1 MGKNGNDNENEN
13 DGRNVEESEV
23 KFPQE
28 AEAEVDDT
36 TYEDEDEREREKR
49 EQERKYQ
56 VRKMFWCTRDDD
68 DPFWD
73 DEDIGAEFFQLDAEY
88 DVLQEI
94 KQHKNALRD
103 NDDEDNV
110 DVEESEASCDA
121 ELRMERGIQIQQD
134 VDEDIV
140 SDKVKMREESSPTIE
155 TIDGDRIFSFFEQ
168 IDRDKGKYAWE
179 MLVEDIYD
187 DNTREAF
194 REILQEELSAQFDD
208 DGIKFCDSLFVFLA
222 EIQEEEIQEEANHQQ
237 EEAIKSNK
245 NKQRNN
251 INKNNMIAHIRYADL
266 ETNRSVEILG
276 STFWCYFDLHG
287 GTTRMVNDPGSGIK
301 KNRKTQKT
309 PVTIAAKASPSRTK
323 KRIQIKYSKWLG
335 IRKFRKQLLMIP
347 EIILEGE
354 EKEYMFR
361 EQQEAQEAEVESW
374 EKEQREERQRQLQER
389 QQQQKQRK
397 KKHVRDDDDD
407 DDDYDDDTMMT

>member
-1 MGKNGNDNENEN
+1 MG
-13 DGRNVEESEV
+13 
-23 KFPQE
+23 
-28 AEAEVDDT
+28 
-36 TYEDEDEREREKR
+36 
-49 EQERKYQ
+49 
-56 VRKMFWCTRDDD
+56 
-68 DPFWD
+68 
-73 DEDIGAEFFQLDAEY
+73 
-88 DVLQEI
+88 
-94 KQHKNALRD
+94 
-103 NDDEDNV
+103 
-110 DVEESEASCDA
+110 
-121 ELRMERGIQIQQD
+121 
-134 VDEDIV
+134 
-140 SDKVKMREESSPTIE
+140 
-155 TIDGDRIFSFFEQ
+155 
-168 IDRDKGKYAWE
+168 
-179 MLVEDIYD
+179 
-187 DNTREAF
+187 
-194 REILQEELSAQFDD
+194 D

-237 EEAIKSNK
+237 EEAIKCNK

-266 ETNRSVEILG
+266 ETNRSVEIRG

-347 EIILEGE
+347 DIILEGE

-361 EQQEAQEAEVESW
+361 EQQEG
-374 EKEQREERQRQLQER
+374 
-389 QQQQKQRK
+389 QQQQQQQQQKQKQRK

-407 DDDYDDDTMMT
+407 DDDTMMTEPTQESSLEGEELEYNLIDEEDDK